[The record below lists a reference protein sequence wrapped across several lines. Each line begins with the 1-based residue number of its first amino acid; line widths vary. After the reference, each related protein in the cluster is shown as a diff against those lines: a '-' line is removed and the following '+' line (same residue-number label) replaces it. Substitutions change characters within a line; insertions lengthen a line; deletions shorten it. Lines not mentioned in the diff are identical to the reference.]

1 MNQEIERS
9 EKSVNIVPATAEDLP
24 QLVELLMDLFDM
36 EGDFEPNYS
45 KQENGLK
52 LVIGHPNRGRILV
65 IKSSTK
71 IIGMVNMLFTIST
84 AEGGL
89 ALTLED
95 FIIHPMNRG
104 MGYGK
109 LLLNAVKD
117 FAKNKDFKRITL
129 LTDKIS
135 EESQRFFKDQ
145 GFNFSKMIPMRM
157 YLDE

>member
-109 LLLNAVKD
+109 LLLNTVKD